1 MLGRSDGLR
10 SNQFDAKRVRE
21 PACDLVLQGEQI
33 TCVAVEPFRPKMRVR
48 RSIDQL
54 GTDADLIADR
64 LTLPSST

>member
-1 MLGRSDGLR
+1 MLGRLGSFRSD
-10 SNQFDAKRVRE
+10 QFEAERTGE
-21 PACDLVLQGEQI
+21 PAGDLVLQSEQI
-33 TCVAVEPFRPKMRVR
+33 GGVAVEPFRPKMRVR